1 MAVTLQGAAQLD
13 AAVSDSSSAAV
24 PADCFHCGLPVP
36 VDANWT
42 VMIGDVR
49 RPMCCPGCAAVAQAI
64 VDNGLTDYY
73 TSRSGFAPT
82 ADQESLVPAELRLY
96 DAPESI
102 ERYVAHAEDG
112 QDSCDAVFSVE
123 GIRCAACV
131 WLIERRLCSVP
142 GVEQANLNVA
152 TERLQVRWDKQSCK
166 PSDILKAVRELGYV
180 AYPFDPIR
188 HGEQLQRQSKRLF
201 RQLFIAGLSMMQVM
215 MYAVPAYLATDGTM
229 DAEMAGLMRWASLWL
244 TVPAVFY
251 SALPFFKG
259 AWSNLKARALGMDV
273 PVALGIAAAFGG
285 SVIATF
291 QGQDEVYFDSVT
303 MFIFLLL
310 CSRYLELVA
319 RRKAA
324 SALEKLQRAL
334 PASAARLTAYPASR
348 DTEIVPAGQLIE
360 GDLLLVKPGEAI
372 AADGMIVEGTTAV
385 DLSLLTGESEPV
397 RKSVGESVPG
407 GSVNATQAIVV
418 QVAKP
423 VRESTL
429 STLVKLIER
438 AGQGKPQLALWADKV
453 AAWFVGAL
461 LVFALVIFGIWHWVD
476 APRAWPIA
484 IAVLVVSCPC
494 ALSLAMPSA
503 LAAATDRLVRQGVLV
518 VQPHVLETL
527 HRATHVI
534 FDKTGTL
541 TLGKPALRHIEVLGN
556 ASNDWCLQAAA
567 ALEATNGHPLGAA
580 IVDAA
585 ERSGQ
590 QLLAQDVE
598 YTAGQGLEGVVDG
611 MRLRLGSS
619 AFVSALTGSP
629 IAEPGGSSVTAI
641 YLGCEH
647 GLLARFEL
655 ADAVRPD
662 AREVVDYF
670 KASGKHVILLSGDQQ
685 GVAQTIAAELG
696 IPAAYGEYL
705 PEQKLDFVRRLQAEG
720 AVVAMVGDGINDA
733 AVLRAADVSFAMG
746 SGAALAQAH
755 ADTVLLSGRLSSVR
769 ETAQTATQTMKV
781 IRQNLAWAT
790 LYNALAI
797 PAAALGLLTPWL
809 SGIGM
814 SLSSA
819 LVVVNALRL
828 RRSSISRQGYD
839 ATQAQLRR
847 HAA

>member
-1 MAVTLQGAAQLD
+1 MAAASPQ
-13 AAVSDSSSAAV
+13 AAHAGAAV
-24 PADCFHCGLPVP
+24 PDSTAVVDCFHCGLPVP
-36 VDANWT
+36 ADADWQ
-42 VMIGDVR
+42 VVIGGVA
-49 RPMCCPGCAAVAQAI
+49 RPMCCPGCAAVAQTI
-64 VDNGLTDYY
+64 VDNGLADYY
-73 TSRSGFAPT
+73 ASRTGYAPT
-82 ADQESLVPAELRLY
+82 ADREALVPPELRLY
-96 DAPESI
+96 DTPEAAERFVAP
-102 ERYVAHAEDG
+102 AGDT
-112 QDSCDAVFSVE
+112 QDSCDAVFSVD

-131 WLIERRLCSVP
+131 WLIERRLAGVP
-142 GVEQANLNVA
+142 GVQQASLNVA
-152 TERLQVRWDKQSCK
+152 TERLQVRWDRLVCK
-166 PSDILKAVRELGYV
+166 PSDILKAVRELGYA

-188 HGEQLQRQSKRLF
+188 HGEQLQRQGKRLF

-215 MYAVPAYLATDGTM
+215 MYAVPAYLADDGTM
-229 DAEMAGLMRWASLWL
+229 DADMAGLMRWASLWL

-251 SALPFFKG
+251 SALPFFQG

-285 SVIATF
+285 SVMATIHG
-291 QGQDEVYFDSVT
+291 QGDVYFDSVT

-334 PASAARLTAYPASR
+334 PASAARLTAWPEGR
-348 DTEIVPAGQLIE
+348 DTETVPAGQLAE
-360 GDLLLVKPGEAI
+360 GDFLLVKPGEAI
-372 AADGMIVEGTTAV
+372 AADGVIVEGTTAV

-397 RKSVGESVPG
+397 RRGAGESVPG

-418 QVAKP
+418 RVSKP

-461 LVFALVIFGIWHWVD
+461 LVFAVVIFGVWHWID

-518 VQPHVLETL
+518 VQPHVLETM

-541 TLGKPALRHIEVLGN
+541 TQGRPVLRHTEVLGE
-556 ASNDWCLQAAA
+556 ASSAWCLRAAA
-567 ALEATNGHPLGAA
+567 ALEASSAHPLGAA
-580 IVDAA
+580 IVEAA
-585 ERSGQ
+585 GRLEAGQ
-590 QLLAQDVE
+590 LSAREVE
-598 YTAGQGLEGVVDG
+598 HTAGQGLEGVIDG
-611 MRLRLGSS
+611 RRLRLGRA
-619 AFVSALTGSP
+619 AFVSELLPAP
-629 IAEPGGSSVTAI
+629 IAELGDSGVTAV
-641 YLGCEH
+641 YLGSRE

-655 ADAVRPD
+655 ADALRPD
-662 AREVVDYF
+662 AREVIDYF
-670 KASGKHVILLSGDQQ
+670 KAAHKQVVLLSGDQH
-685 GVAQTIAAELG
+685 GVTQAIAAELG
-696 IPAAYGEYL
+696 IPAAYGEFL
-705 PEQKLDFVRRLQAEG
+705 PEQKLDFVRRLQQDG

-746 SGAALAQAH
+746 SGAALAQSH

-769 ETAQTATQTMKV
+769 EAAQAAKQTMRV

-828 RRSSISRQGYD
+828 RRVKGGGAGLQVP
-839 ATQAQLRR
+839 LRS
-847 HAA
+847 HA